1 MDLNTR
7 PPWSNKAL
15 GRLGAALREGSTPP
29 TSCPDYNDVMLW
41 NVELAAHVQQQIER
55 TSWSIETPPLVTSRA
70 KTIDTLVQKLH
81 RQPTLQL
88 DRVQD
93 LAGVRVDANMLLD
106 EQTALARE
114 IAEHFG
120 ADESAIHDLR
130 EDPHAGYRAVHVWL
144 RMPAGRVEI
153 QIRTTLQSLW
163 ANTYEGLGDALG
175 RGIRYG
181 DPIEGDQP
189 IHGVPAAKVREVIE
203 AMHRMSAGIAR
214 LEAGI
219 EAIQEGYPQKV
230 AAIMAA
236 MARLQ
241 ASLDSAVARE
251 SG

>member
-1 MDLNTR
+1 
-7 PPWSNKAL
+7 
-15 GRLGAALREGSTPP
+15 
-29 TSCPDYNDVMLW
+29 
-41 NVELAAHVQQQIER
+41 
-55 TSWSIETPPLVTSRA
+55 
-70 KTIDTLVQKLH
+70 
-81 RQPTLQL
+81 
-88 DRVQD
+88 
-93 LAGVRVDANMLLD
+93 MLLD